1 MVKEIQNQP
10 PKEDISDLELK
21 PLAEVKDEDK
31 EKQADYDLRMEGFMK
46 GFEKLQKKYGIKL
59 IQIPARIIYFDQK
72 NADNN

>member
-1 MVKEIQNQP
+1 MVKETQTQP